1 MSSCFSDFGLFWRS
15 AQKGA
20 LKIVFYD
27 VYTNLCNQKGV
38 SRSRAAAEIGLSN
51 STVTKWK
58 KTGAIPSGETLTKIA
73 AYFNV
78 SVDDLIKQEKD
89 LTPSGKVLDDDD
101 IKFALFGGGPVTDA
115 QFEEVKQFVRF
126 IKERDAHGK
135 NK

>member
-1 MSSCFSDFGLFWRS
+1 M
-15 AQKGA
+15 
-20 LKIVFYD
+20 
-27 VYTNLCNQKGV
+27 
-38 SRSRAAAEIGLSN
+38 SN

-89 LTPSGKVLDDDD
+89 PAPSGKVLDDDD

>member
-1 MSSCFSDFGLFWRS
+1 M
-15 AQKGA
+15 
-20 LKIVFYD
+20 FYD

>member
-1 MSSCFSDFGLFWRS
+1 ME
-15 AQKGA
+15 
-20 LKIVFYD
+20 IVFYD

-38 SRSRAAAEIGLSN
+38 SRSRAAADMGLSN

-58 KTGAIPSGETLTKIA
+58 KTGATPSGETLTKIA

-89 LTPSGKVLDDDD
+89 PAPKGEVSDDD
-101 IKFALFGGGPVTDA
+101 IKFALFGDGPVTDA

-135 NK
+135 NT

>member
-1 MSSCFSDFGLFWRS
+1 M
-15 AQKGA
+15 
-20 LKIVFYD
+20 
-27 VYTNLCNQKGV
+27 
-38 SRSRAAAEIGLSN
+38 SN

>member
-1 MSSCFSDFGLFWRS
+1 M
-15 AQKGA
+15 
-20 LKIVFYD
+20 
-27 VYTNLCNQKGV
+27 
-38 SRSRAAAEIGLSN
+38 SN

-101 IKFALFGGGPVTDA
+101 IKFALFGGGSVTDA